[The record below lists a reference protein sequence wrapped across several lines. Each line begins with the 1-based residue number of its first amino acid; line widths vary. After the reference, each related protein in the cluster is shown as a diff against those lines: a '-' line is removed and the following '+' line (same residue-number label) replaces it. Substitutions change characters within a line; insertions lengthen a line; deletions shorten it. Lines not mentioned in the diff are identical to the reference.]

1 MYWSPMDA
9 ITCQGLRRVYTSRS
23 LLGQS
28 RSTVALDALDLSV
41 SQGQVFGILGPNGA
55 GKTTAIRIL
64 ATLLTPTSGQARVMG
79 FDVVKESNEVRK
91 RIGLVLGGERGLYGR
106 LSGRDN
112 LRYFAALN
120 HMKPGEAR
128 QRISEMLELVGLTG
142 QPKTLVEEYSRG
154 MKQRLHLARGL
165 LMDPEVLF
173 LDEPTIGLDP
183 VGAHEI
189 RQLIPTLARGGTT
202 VLLTTHYMFEAD
214 SLCDSIAIINRGKL
228 AALGTPAEIKGSFS
242 RVRIT
247 QLTLRTPA
255 PELVDEI
262 GSLEEVQRVTEGT
275 EDAMQQLIV
284 HGSPDFDL
292 REYLNGRASKTDIVG
307 LVVREPTLE
316 EAYLSILK

>member
-1 MYWSPMDA
+1 MDA
-9 ITCQGLRRVYTSRS
+9 ITCESLGRVYTSRS

-28 RSTVALDALDLSV
+28 RSTVALDALDLNV

-64 ATLLTPTSGQARVMG
+64 ATLLTPTSGRASVLG
-79 FDVVKESNEVRK
+79 FDVVRESNEVRK
-91 RIGLVLGGERGLYGR
+91 HIGLVLGGERGLYGR

-120 HMKPGEAR
+120 HMKPGEASK
-128 QRISEMLELVGLTG
+128 RIGELLELVGLTDR
-142 QPKTLVEEYSRG
+142 PKTLVEEYSRG

-165 LMDPEVLF
+165 LMNPEVLF

-214 SLCDSIAIINRGKL
+214 TLCDSIGIIDKGKL
-228 AALGTPAEIKGSFS
+228 AALGTPAEIKGNFS
-242 RVRIT
+242 TVKIT
-247 QLTLRTPA
+247 QITLRTPV

-284 HGSPDFDL
+284 HGSTDFNL
-292 REYLNGRASKTDIVG
+292 NAYLEDRMSETDIVS

-316 EAYLSILK
+316 EAYLSILN

>member
-1 MYWSPMDA
+1 MDA
-9 ITCQGLRRVYTSRS
+9 IRCKGLGRVYKSRS

-28 RSTVALDALDLSV
+28 RSTVALDALDLNV
-41 SQGQVFGILGPNGA
+41 PQGNVFGILGPNGA

-64 ATLLTPTSGQARVMG
+64 ATLLTPTSGQASVLG
-79 FDVVKESNEVRK
+79 FDVVMDSNEVRK

-120 HMKPGEAR
+120 HMNPGKAS
-128 QRISEMLELVGLTG
+128 QRISKLLELVGLTD

-165 LMDPEVLF
+165 LIDPDVLF

-214 SLCDSIAIINRGKL
+214 TLCDSIAIINKGKL
-228 AALGTPAEIKGSFS
+228 AALGTPSEIKGGFS
-242 RVRIT
+242 RVKIT
-247 QLTLRTPA
+247 QITLRIPV
-255 PELVDEI
+255 PNLRDEI
-262 GSLEEVQRVTEGT
+262 NSLTEVQRVTEGT
-275 EDAMQQLIV
+275 EDALQQLIV
-284 HGSPDFDL
+284 HGSTDFDL
-292 REYLNGRASKTDIVG
+292 REYIQNKVSETDIDS
-307 LVVREPTLE
+307 LVVRDPTLE
-316 EAYLSILK
+316 EAYMSILN

>member
-1 MYWSPMDA
+1 MNA
-9 ITCQGLRRVYTSRS
+9 IDCQKLRRVYTSRS

-28 RSTVALDALDLSV
+28 RSTVALDALDLNV
-41 SQGQVFGILGPNGA
+41 SRGQVFGILGPNGA

-64 ATLLTPTSGQARVMG
+64 ATLLIPTGGQASVLG
-79 FDVVKESNEVRK
+79 YDVVKQSNEVRK

-120 HMKPGEAR
+120 HMNTGDA
-128 QRISEMLELVGLTG
+128 QRRITELLELVGLEDR
-142 QPKTLVEEYSRG
+142 PKTLVEEYSRG

-165 LMDPEVLF
+165 LMGPEVLF

-214 SLCDSIAIINRGKL
+214 TLCDSIAIINKGKL
-228 AALGTPAEIKGSFS
+228 AALGTPTEIKSRFS
-242 RVRIT
+242 RIKIT
-247 QLTLRTPA
+247 QITLRTPT
-255 PELVDEI
+255 PGLKDEI
-262 GSLEEVQRVTEGT
+262 ETLAEVQRVTIGT
-275 EDAMQQLIV
+275 EDAMQQLVV
-284 HGSPDFDL
+284 HGSPDFDFSDYL
-292 REYLNGRASKTDIVG
+292 RDKVPDGEIVS
-307 LVVREPTLE
+307 LVVRDPTLE
-316 EAYLSILK
+316 EAYLSILN

>member
-1 MYWSPMDA
+1 MDA
-9 ITCQGLRRVYTSRS
+9 ITCQGLGRVYTSRS

-28 RSTVALDALDLSV
+28 RSTVALDALDLNV

-64 ATLLTPTSGQARVMG
+64 ATLLTPTSGRASVLG

-120 HMKPGEAR
+120 HMKPGEAGK
-128 QRISEMLELVGLTG
+128 RISELLELVGLTDR
-142 QPKTLVEEYSRG
+142 PKTLVEEYSRG

-214 SLCDSIAIINRGKL
+214 TLCDSIGIIDKGKL
-228 AALGTPAEIKGSFS
+228 AALGTPAEIKGTFS
-242 RVRIT
+242 TVKIT
-247 QLTLRTPA
+247 QITLRTPV

-262 GSLEEVQRVTEGT
+262 SSLEQVQRVTEGT
-275 EDAMQQLIV
+275 EAAMQQLIV
-284 HGSPDFDL
+284 HSSPDFDL
-292 REYLNGRASKTDIVG
+292 SAYLEDRMSETDIVS
-307 LVVREPTLE
+307 LVVRDPTLE
-316 EAYLSILK
+316 EAYLSILN

>member
-1 MYWSPMDA
+1 MNA
-9 ITCQGLRRVYTSRS
+9 IECASLRRVYTSRS
-23 LLGQS
+23 LLGQT

-41 SQGQVFGILGPNGA
+41 PRGQVFGILGPNGA

-64 ATLLTPTSGQARVMG
+64 ATLLIPTSGRASVLG
-79 FDVVKESNEVRK
+79 YDVIKQSNEVRK

-120 HMKPGEAR
+120 QMNRGDAR
-128 QRISEMLELVGLTG
+128 RRITELLELVGLTD

-189 RQLIPTLARGGTT
+189 RQMVPTLARGGTT

-214 SLCDSIAIINRGKL
+214 TLCDSIAIINKGKL
-228 AALGTPAEIKGSFS
+228 AALGSPAEIKGGFS
-242 RVRIT
+242 RIKIT
-247 QLTLRTPA
+247 QITLRTPA
-255 PELVDEI
+255 PGLKDEI
-262 GSLEEVQRVTEGT
+262 EALEEVQRVTEGT
-275 EDAMQQLIV
+275 EDAMQQLVV
-284 HGSPDFDL
+284 HGPPDFDL
-292 REYLNGRASKTDIVG
+292 NEYLQDKVPDGEIISY
-307 LVVREPTLE
+307 LVRDPTLE
-316 EAYLSILK
+316 EAYMSILN

>member
-1 MYWSPMDA
+1 MDA
-9 ITCQGLRRVYTSRS
+9 ITCRELRRVYTSRS
-23 LLGQS
+23 LLGQT

-41 SQGQVFGILGPNGA
+41 PQGRVFGILGPNGA

-64 ATLLTPTSGQARVMG
+64 ATLLTPTSGHARVLG

-91 RIGLVLGGERGLYGR
+91 HIGLVLGGDRGLYGR

-112 LRYFAALN
+112 LRYFGALN

-128 QRISEMLELVGLTG
+128 QRIGELLELVGLTD

-165 LMDPEVLF
+165 LIDPEVLF

-214 SLCDSIAIINRGKL
+214 SLCDAIAIINKGKI

-242 RVRIT
+242 SIKIT
-247 QLTLRTPA
+247 QITLRTPS
-255 PELVDEI
+255 PGLRDEI
-262 GSLEEVQRVTEGT
+262 ESLDDVKRVTEGT
-275 EDAMQQLIV
+275 EDALQQLVV
-284 HGSPDFDL
+284 HGSPDLDL
-292 REYLNGRASKTDIVG
+292 DKYIQDKVPESDIAG

-316 EAYLSILK
+316 EAYLSILN

>member
-1 MYWSPMDA
+1 MNA
-9 ITCQGLRRVYTSRS
+9 IECESLRRVYTSRS

-28 RSTVALDALDLSV
+28 RSIVALHALDLSV
-41 SQGQVFGILGPNGA
+41 PQGQVFGILGPNGA

-64 ATLLTPTSGQARVMG
+64 ATLLTPTSGRASVLG
-79 FDVVKESNEVRK
+79 FDVVRESNDVRK
-91 RIGLVLGGERGLYGR
+91 LIGLVLGGERGLYGR

-120 HMKPGEAR
+120 NMNSSQAR
-128 QRISEMLELVGLTG
+128 RRITELLELVGLEN

-214 SLCDSIAIINRGKL
+214 TLCDSIAIINKGKL
-228 AALGTPAEIKGSFS
+228 SALGTPSEIKGRFS
-242 RVRIT
+242 RIKVT
-247 QLTLRTPA
+247 QITLRTPA
-255 PELVDEI
+255 PELMDDIEAL
-262 GSLEEVQRVTEGT
+262 GEVQRVTEGT
-275 EDAMQQLIV
+275 EDALQQLVV
-284 HGSPDFDL
+284 HGSPDLDL
-292 REYLNGRASKTDIVG
+292 SEYLQDKVPDEEIVS
-307 LVVREPTLE
+307 LVVRDPTLE
-316 EAYLSILK
+316 EAYLSILN